1 MKGFFM
7 DHGLVNAFLAKEDLN
22 ESDQMLRQNVV
33 ALNDMVQRL
42 AQERATAAE
51 NFQRK
56 EQELLKV
63 SGALENQLAV
73 VTELARRMGLQPLMP
88 PEPQQEE
95 VVEESE

>member
-1 MKGFFM
+1 M
-7 DHGLVNAFLAKEDLN
+7 DQGLVNAFLAKEDLS

-33 ALNDMVQRL
+33 SLNEMVQRL

-63 SGALENQLAV
+63 SGALENQLAMIAQ
-73 VTELARRMGLQPLMP
+73 LARRMGLEPLMP
-88 PEPQQEE
+88 PEPQQE
-95 VVEESE
+95 VSQESE

>member
-1 MKGFFM
+1 M

-33 ALNDMVQRL
+33 ALNEMVQRL
-42 AQERATAAE
+42 AQERSTAAE

-63 SGALENQLAV
+63 SGALENQLAM
-73 VTELARRMGLQPLMP
+73 VTQVARRLGLEPLQV
-88 PEPQQEE
+88 PEQTEE
-95 VVEESE
+95 VQEESE

>member
-1 MKGFFM
+1 M
-7 DHGLVNAFLAKEDLN
+7 DQGLVNAFLAKEDLS

-33 ALNDMVQRL
+33 SLNEMVQRL

-63 SGALENQLAV
+63 SGALENQLAMV
-73 VTELARRMGLQPLMP
+73 AQVARRLGLEPLMP
-88 PEPQQEE
+88 PESQEE
-95 VVEESE
+95 VSQESE